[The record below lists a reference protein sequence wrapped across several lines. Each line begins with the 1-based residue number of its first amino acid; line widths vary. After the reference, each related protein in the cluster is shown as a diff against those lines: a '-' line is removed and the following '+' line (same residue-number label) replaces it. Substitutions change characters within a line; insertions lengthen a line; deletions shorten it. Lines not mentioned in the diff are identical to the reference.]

1 MIRSIAL
8 SAAVFATSL
17 AATGAQAADTDVTS
31 DGRCMVGAAAMAQ
44 NTDPK
49 VQNAGLMAGLYY
61 LGKLDGREPNLD
73 LEARLKQEL
82 AQMKPAEMVAEAQ
95 RCGAQ
100 LTARGKMVTEIGAR
114 LQAQGAGKAP

>member
-8 SAAVFATSL
+8 AAAALAASL
-17 AATGAQAADTDVTS
+17 AATGAQAADTDTTS
-31 DGRCMVGAAAMAQ
+31 DVRCMVVAAAMAQ
-44 NTDPK
+44 NTDPN
-49 VQNAGLMAGLYY
+49 VQNVGLMAGLYY
-61 LGKLDGREPNLD
+61 LGKLDGRDPRLD

-100 LTARGKMVTEIGAR
+100 LTARGKAMTEIGAR
-114 LQAQGAGKAP
+114 LQGGKAP

>member
-8 SAAVFATSL
+8 SAALATSL
-17 AATGAQAADTDVTS
+17 AATGAQAADTTDITS
-31 DGRCMVGAAAMAQ
+31 DVRCMVVAAAMAQ

-100 LTARGKMVTEIGAR
+100 LTARGKTVTDIGAR
-114 LQAQGAGKAP
+114 LQAGKAP

>member
-1 MIRSIAL
+1 MFRSIAL
-8 SAAVFATSL
+8 SAAALAASL
-17 AATGAQAADTDVTS
+17 AATGARAADTDITS
-31 DGRCMVGAAAMAQ
+31 DVRCMVVAAAMAQ

-49 VQNAGLMAGLYY
+49 VQNAGVMAGLYD

-82 AQMKPAEMVAEAQ
+82 AQMKPAEMMSEAQ

-100 LTARGKMVTEIGAR
+100 LTARGKTVTEIGAR
-114 LQAQGAGKAP
+114 LQAGKAP